1 MKRQYITPCIL
12 VVKLEIRSSLM
23 QQVSVNTEK
32 EIELGDDNND
42 DFGLARENDTD
53 NNNGGNVWD
62 NAW

>member
-1 MKRQYITPCIL
+1 MKRQYITPCML

>member
-1 MKRQYITPCIL
+1 MKRQYITPCML

-32 EIELGDDNND
+32 EIPIDDDNKD

-53 NNNGGNVWD
+53 NNNGGNIWD